1 MNTSH
6 PRAHLEARGLRPKHS
21 FGQNFLHDEG
31 HLAFI
36 ADEVRHAA
44 PREPKEGARALELG
58 AGTGVLTAALLD
70 RGMTVTAVER
80 DRDLLPLLRDRFAKE
95 IADGR
100 LTLLEANALTVPF
113 DDALSVPGVLC
124 GNLPYH
130 LTSSLL
136 LRALDEVKRLTGA
149 VFLVQL
155 EVAQRIAAEP
165 GTKAWGVLSVLLQQR
180 FDVDLVRK
188 VPKGAFWPVPEVDGG
203 VLRLSPLPEPRGGE
217 VNPRALRRVV
227 KLAFQQ
233 RRKTLR
239 NGLSSVGGAELLEEA
254 GVNPAARAET
264 IPVEGFVALAR
275 VLESRGL
282 TDDDDERDPTAGGD
296 AEASDA

>member
-1 MNTSH
+1 MNTIH
-6 PRAHLEARGLRPKHS
+6 PRAQLEARGLRPKHS

-44 PREPKEGARALELG
+44 PKEGGRALELG
-58 AGTGVLTAALLD
+58 AGTGVLTAALLE
-70 RGMTVTAVER
+70 RGLDVTAVER
-80 DRDLLPLLRDRFAKE
+80 DRDLLPVLRDRFAKE
-95 IADGR
+95 LKEGR

-149 VFLVQL
+149 IFLVQL

-165 GTKAWGVLSVLLQQR
+165 GSKAWGVLSVLLQQR

-188 VPKGAFWPVPEVDGG
+188 VPKGAFWPVPDVDGG
-203 VLRLSPLPEPRGGE
+203 VLRLSPLMEPRGGE
-217 VNPRALRRVV
+217 VSPRVLKRVV

-239 NGLSSVGGAELLEEA
+239 NGLSSIDGLALLEEA
-254 GVNPAARAET
+254 GIDPGARPET

-275 VLESRGL
+275 ALERRGVAR
-282 TDDDDERDPTAGGD
+282 DDDESDAARGGD
-296 AEASDA
+296 AEAPHA

>member
-1 MNTSH
+1 MSSSH

-44 PREPKEGARALELG
+44 PAEGGRALELG
-58 AGTGVLTAALLD
+58 AGTGVLTAALLA
-70 RGMTVTAVER
+70 RGLVVTAVER
-80 DRDLLPLLRDRFAKE
+80 DRDLLPLLRDRFAKD
-95 IADGR
+95 IAAGR

-113 DDALSVPGVLC
+113 DEGLVTPGVLC

-165 GTKAWGVLSVLLQQR
+165 GSKAWGVLSVLLQQR
-180 FDVDLVRK
+180 FDVDLVHK
-188 VPKGAFWPVPEVDGG
+188 VPKGAFWPVPDVDGG
-203 VLRLSPLPEPRGGE
+203 VLRLSPLDAPRGGD
-217 VNPRALRRVV
+217 VDPRVLKRVV

-264 IPVEGFVALAR
+264 IPVEGFVSIAR
-275 VLESRGL
+275 VLARRKVAG
-282 TDDDDERDPTAGGD
+282 DDDDRDAPEGGD
-296 AEASDA
+296 AEAPHA

>member
-1 MNTSH
+1 MSAVH

-44 PREPKEGARALELG
+44 PAGGGRALELG
-58 AGTGVLTAALLD
+58 AGTGVLTAALLA
-70 RGMTVTAVER
+70 RGLTVTAVER
-80 DRDLLPLLRDRFAKE
+80 DRDLLPLLRERFA
-95 IADGR
+95 AALDAGQ

-113 DDALSVPGVLC
+113 DDALAEPGVLC

-136 LRALDEVKRLTGA
+136 LRALADVKRLTGA

-165 GTKAWGVLSVLLQQR
+165 GSKAWGVLSVLLQQR

-188 VPKGAFWPVPEVDGG
+188 VPKGAFWPVPDVDGG
-203 VLRLSPLPEPRGGE
+203 VLRLSPLDEPRGGE
-217 VNPRALRRVV
+217 IDPRVLKRVV
-227 KLAFQQ
+227 KQAFQQ

-239 NGLSSVGGAELLEEA
+239 NGLSVLGGAALLEEA
-254 GVNPAARAET
+254 GVDPSARAET

-275 VLESRGL
+275 ALERRGVAGP
-282 TDDDDERDPTAGGD
+282 DDDDDAPEGGE
-296 AEASDA
+296 AEAPHA